1 MKTLSL
7 YSVVYPKDF
16 KKKKLKQRKEKKNGG
31 LRIH

>member
-16 KKKKLKQRKEKKNGG
+16 KKKKLKQRKEKKMEV
-31 LRIH
+31 

>member
-16 KKKKLKQRKEKKNGG
+16 KKKKLKQRKEKKKKMEV
-31 LRIH
+31 